1 MTLLCFLGLHDSQII
16 QHSNS
21 TTANIKPY
29 ANEIWSSLFAIAK
42 NDDSKAVGAECV
54 GRLTIIDPYSFLP
67 ELQKHLNSSDSSVRG
82 MVISAIR
89 YTFTDTLASYDDLLR
104 PIVVDF
110 LTGMVEDKESENR
123 RLALTALNSAA
134 HNKPH
139 LIMPHIEKLLP
150 LVYRESIIRPEL
162 VREVQM
168 GPFKHKVD
176 DGLEVRKSAYETL
189 YALLETSFSGIDP
202 VGFYTRVIA
211 GLEDEH
217 DIRVL
222 CNLMLTKLTILAKDE
237 TVTRVDDI
245 SEKFRTTL
253 SFKPK
258 DNAVK
263 QELEKHAEL
272 VRSTLRASVAVNKEC
287 GHILTGDSP
296 TGRGKK
302 WLQYWDWVRGSF
314 ISEVRALELEEVGIG
329 NVGGEVY

>member
-1 MTLLCFLGLHDSQII
+1 M
-16 QHSNS
+16 
-21 TTANIKPY
+21 
-29 ANEIWSSLFAIAK
+29 WSSLFAIAK

-110 LTGMVEDKESENR
+110 LTVMVEDKEFENR

-139 LIMPHIEKLLP
+139 LIMPHLERLLP
-150 LVYRESIIRPEL
+150 LVYRESVIRPEL

-189 YALLETSFSGIDP
+189 YALLETSFSGISPID
-202 VGFYTRVIA
+202 FYTRVIA

-222 CNLMLTKLTILAKDE
+222 CNLMLTKLTVLAKDE
-237 TVTRVDDI
+237 TLARVDDI
-245 SEKFRTTL
+245 SEKFKTTL

-287 GHILTGDSP
+287 GAALLGDNHAS
-296 TGRGKK
+296 RGKK
-302 WLQYWDWVRGSF
+302 WLQYWEWVRGIF
-314 ISEVRALELEEVGIG
+314 PSELRGLEMEET
-329 NVGGEVY
+329 GGVAMGETY